1 MKRELK
7 WIVSGV
13 GVDYGGYWS
22 GLWGMLEWSV
32 GGVGVVVGCWRGF
45 GGLLYT
51 RAHTHCQERENKKQS
66 AQAKGRE
73 KERYKD
79 KQRA

>member
-13 GVDYGGYWS
+13 GVDY
-22 GLWGMLEWSV
+22 WGVLEWILGGLEYIV
-32 GGVGVVVGCWRGF
+32 GGVGVVVGCWIGF